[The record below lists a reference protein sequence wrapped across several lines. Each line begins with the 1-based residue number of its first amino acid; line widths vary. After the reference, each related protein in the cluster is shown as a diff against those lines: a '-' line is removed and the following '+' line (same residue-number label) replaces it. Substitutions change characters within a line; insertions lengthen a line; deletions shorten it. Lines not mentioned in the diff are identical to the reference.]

1 MEKKK
6 NVFNTIIY
14 DPNGKKFEA
23 YDVMPYLR
31 DRYLN
36 EKKKRGKNRH
46 LPETFEEFKAFVREW
61 GMYQFWGRCEYEVI
75 LVDWPCQNTSRKI
88 DVWEQINANID
99 IVTELLMKDVV
110 KKKLG

>member
-6 NVFNTIIY
+6 SVFNTIIY
-14 DPNGKKFEA
+14 DLNGKKFEA

-31 DRYLN
+31 DCYEK
-36 EKKKRGKNRH
+36 EKKKRGKNRN

-88 DVWEQINANID
+88 DVWEQIDANID
-99 IVTELLMKDVV
+99 VVTELLMRDVA

>member
-1 MEKKK
+1 MKKTK
-6 NVFNTIIY
+6 SVFNTITY
-14 DPNGKKFEA
+14 NPNSKKFEA

-31 DRYLN
+31 GRYAE
-36 EKKKRGKNRH
+36 EKKKRRKNRY
-46 LPETFEEFKAFVREW
+46 LPETFEQFKEFVRDW

-88 DVWEQINANID
+88 DVWEQIDSNID
-99 IVTELLMKDVV
+99 IVTELLMKDVI

>member
-6 NVFNTIIY
+6 SVFNTIAY
-14 DPNGKKFEA
+14 NPNSKKFEA

-31 DRYLN
+31 NCYLN
-36 EKKKRGKNRH
+36 EKKKRGKNRN
-46 LPETFEEFKAFVREW
+46 LPETFEQFKEFVKDN

-75 LVDWPCQNTSRKI
+75 LVDWPCQNTNRKI
-88 DVWEQINANID
+88 DVWEQIDANID
-99 IVTELLMKDVV
+99 IVTELLMRDVI